1 MSRARDWCCLIEV
14 TEDPLSS
21 ILRSKREVTRLQILV
36 EIAEHQPAVRQQ
48 EIASKLGVTPQAV
61 SEYIRELVDDGM
73 VAAHGRGRYGVTREG
88 IEWVLNHA
96 EALEGYARH
105 IRRDI
110 IQQVSTWTAVAAE
123 DLEEGD
129 TVGVYMNG
137 GLLYASKGSRSATG
151 IVIRDARAGDD
162 VGIARLSGI
171 IDHKEGMIHVCKVPR
186 IQRGGS
192 RLVRKD
198 RLAEVAGKGGMVAA
212 VGLEAYISLLQCG
225 RTPDMFFGS
234 REGVIEAAFHGIE
247 CVIIIVDEEFT
258 DFLKRLESAGLSYQI
273 HDLIQA

>member
-1 MSRARDWCCLIEV
+1 LNQV
-14 TEDPLSS
+14 FEDPLYS

-48 EIASKLGVTPQAV
+48 EIAAKLGVTPQAV

-96 EALEGYARH
+96 EALESYARH
-105 IRRDI
+105 IRKDI
-110 IQQVSTWTAVAAE
+110 IQQVSTWTALAAE
-123 DLEEGD
+123 DLGEGD
-129 TVGVYMNG
+129 TVGVYMKE
-137 GLLYASKGSRSATG
+137 GLLYAAKEPRNATG
-151 IVIRDARAGDD
+151 TVIRDARTGED

-171 IDHKEGMIHVCKVPR
+171 IDHTEGMIHVCKVPR

-192 RLVRKD
+192 RMVRKE
-198 RLAEVAGKGGMVAA
+198 RLSDVIGKAGLVAA
-212 VGLEAYISLLQCG
+212 VGLEAYISLLRCG

-234 REGVIEAAFHGIE
+234 REGVIEAAFHGID
-247 CVIIIVDEEFT
+247 CAIIIVDEEFT
-258 DFLKRLESAGLSYQI
+258 DFLKRLESAGLSYRI
-273 HDLIQA
+273 HDLIAA

>member
-1 MSRARDWCCLIEV
+1 L
-14 TEDPLSS
+14 TEAGNDPLYS

-48 EIASKLGVTPQAV
+48 EIAEKLGVTPQAV

-88 IEWVLNHA
+88 IEWVLHHA
-96 EALEGYARH
+96 EALESYARH

-123 DLEEGD
+123 DLREGD
-129 TVGVYMNG
+129 QVGVYMKDG
-137 GLLYASKGSRSATG
+137 WLYAAKEPRTATG
-151 IVIRDARAGDD
+151 TVIMDARKGEDIG
-162 VGIARLSGI
+162 VARLSGL
-171 IDHKEGMIHVCKVPR
+171 IDHTEGIVYVCKVPR

-192 RLVRKD
+192 RMVRTD
-198 RLAEVAGKGGMVAA
+198 RLREVIGKAGMVAA
-212 VGLEAYISLLQCG
+212 VGLEAYIALKRGG

-234 REGVIEAAFHGIE
+234 REGVIEAAFHGID
-247 CVIIIVDEEFT
+247 CCILIVDEEFT
-258 DFLKRLESAGLSYQI
+258 DFLKRLEAAGLSYVI
-273 HDLIQA
+273 HDLIAS

>member
-1 MSRARDWCCLIEV
+1 LIKV
-14 TEDPLSS
+14 IEDPLYS

-48 EIASKLGVTPQAV
+48 EIAAKLGVTPQAV

-96 EALEGYARH
+96 EALESYARH

-110 IQQVSTWTAVAAE
+110 IQQVSTWTALAAE
-123 DLEEGD
+123 DLGEGD
-129 TVGVYMNG
+129 TVGVYMNE
-137 GLLYASKGSRSATG
+137 GLLYASKEPRSATG
-151 IVIRDARAGDD
+151 TVIRDARTGED

-171 IDHKEGMIHVCKVPR
+171 IDHTEGIIHVCKVPR

-192 RLVRKD
+192 RMVRKD
-198 RLAEVAGKGGMVAA
+198 RLSDVIGKAGLVAA
-212 VGLEAYISLLQCG
+212 VGLEAYISLLRCG

-234 REGVIEAAFHGIE
+234 REGVIEAAFHGID
-247 CVIIIVDEEFT
+247 CAIIIVDEEFT
-258 DFLKRLESAGLSYQI
+258 DFLKRLESAGLSYLI
-273 HDLIQA
+273 HDLIAA

>member
-1 MSRARDWCCLIEV
+1 MTGVI
-14 TEDPLSS
+14 EDPLYS
-21 ILRSKREVTRLQILV
+21 ILRSKREVSRLQILV

-61 SEYIRELVDDGM
+61 SEYIRELVEDGM

-96 EALEGYARH
+96 EALESYARH

-110 IQQVSTWTAVAAE
+110 IQQVSTWTALAAE
-123 DLEEGD
+123 DLGEGD
-129 TVGVYMNG
+129 TVGVYMRE
-137 GLLYASKGSRSATG
+137 GLLYASREPRSAMGT
-151 IVIRDARAGDD
+151 VIRDARAGED

-171 IDHKEGMIHVCKVPR
+171 IDHSEGTIHVCKVPR

-192 RLVRKD
+192 RMVRKD
-198 RLAEVAGKGGMVAA
+198 RLSGVISKTGFVAA
-212 VGLEAYISLLQCG
+212 VGLEAMIALKQCG

-234 REGVIEAAFHGIE
+234 REGVIEAAFHGID
-247 CVIIIVDEEFT
+247 CTIIIVDEEFT

-273 HDLIQA
+273 HDLIAS